1 MYNKAMKISR
11 KKLHRIIRE
20 DILYSEQP
28 AYDEELFQ
36 AIVDIVRDVVA
47 SGRGLF
53 DLEAEFR
60 DEMFTGVSTHTEPI
74 PMVTLYDDAGTHYA
88 VLNKENALEAEAT
101 VGPFAIGVLE

>member
-1 MYNKAMKISR
+1 MRISR
-11 KKLHRIIRE
+11 KKLRRIIRE
-20 DILYSEQP
+20 VMGEERP
-28 AYDEELFQ
+28 AAYDEELFQ
-36 AIVDIVRDVVA
+36 AIVDIVRDVVG
-47 SGRGLF
+47 SGGGLF

-88 VLNKENALEAEAT
+88 VLNKNNALDAEAT